1 MYLSSKTEKATFDFE
16 NPSISIA
23 FQVTV
28 SKVAEEMC
36 DVPPKLKVHSF
47 TSNAEPVLWNG
58 L

>member
-28 SKVAEEMC
+28 SEVAEEMR

-47 TSNAEPVLWNG
+47 TSNAEPVL
-58 L
+58 